1 MLQILSL
8 TTPIYLIIALG
19 YLAVRFRVFE
29 KEQMAVF
36 GRFLVLVV
44 LPPLVFRA
52 ISQHHLAEVLNLSYF
67 GVYALAS
74 LLAHVIGF
82 TYARYVAGKGRAEA
96 ALYGMGMGA
105 SNSVFVG
112 YPIIEQLVGPAA
124 GIALALCLLVENLIV
139 IPLTLVLAE
148 SREDLPWQR
157 ALLRSLKS
165 LLVNPIFIGI
175 LGGLGFS
182 ALGLELPRPLDRT
195 LQLLGNAAAAVALF
209 MIGGVL
215 VGRQLAG
222 WGRGLSAIV
231 AGKLLLHP
239 LAVLGLLLLFPAFDR
254 SLQTAALLFACMP
267 LPAVYPAIA
276 LRYRLDGFCAAA
288 LVLVTVIS
296 FLTINGWLALLPV
309 LMPWVAR

>member
-29 KEQMAVF
+29 KEQMPVF
-36 GRFLVLVV
+36 GRFLVYVV

-52 ISQHHLAEVLNLSYF
+52 ISQHHLAEVLNVGYF

-74 LLAHVIGF
+74 LSAYAIGF
-82 TYARYVAGKGRAEA
+82 GYARYVAGKGRAEA

-139 IPLTLVLAE
+139 IPLTLVLAD

-175 LGGLGFS
+175 LGGLIFS
-182 ALGLELPRPLDRT
+182 ALGLDLPRPLDHT

-215 VGRQLAG
+215 VGRRLAG

-239 LAVLGLLLLFPAFDR
+239 LAVFGLLLIFPAFDR

-276 LRYRLDGFCAAA
+276 QSYRLDGFCAAA

-296 FLTINGWLALLPV
+296 FLTINGWLALLPE